1 MDDDSSGSSVT
12 VPFLRHD
19 DAKEATSEPL
29 RPIIHRFLVEDDD
42 DDEDDNDDD
51 DDDMPPLEA
60 ITHGNPVSLHTSVA
74 LSSILSLLHESASAA
89 ESMSLPSTVTVSRA
103 RMLPMFWHACSQ
115 DFCPGCTLTRE
126 MGVDMG

>member
-1 MDDDSSGSSVT
+1 MDDSSGSSVT

-19 DAKEATSEPL
+19 DAKEASSEPL
-29 RPIIHRFLVEDDD
+29 RPSIHRFLVEDDD
-42 DDEDDNDDD
+42 DDDEDDNDD

-74 LSSILSLLHESASAA
+74 LSSILSLLQESTSAA

-115 DFCPGCTLTRE
+115 DFCPGCTLSRE